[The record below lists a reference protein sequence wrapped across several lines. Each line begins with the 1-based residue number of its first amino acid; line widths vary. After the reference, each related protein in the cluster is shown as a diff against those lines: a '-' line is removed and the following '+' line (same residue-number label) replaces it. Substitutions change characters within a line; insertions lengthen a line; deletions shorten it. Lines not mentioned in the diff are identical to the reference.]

1 MVLHLTAFWGFS
13 LPLGFVLG
21 LAPQWIPFAPS
32 EPMAAQ
38 GFWIALIVG
47 LTVAA
52 CGLVI
57 MLRNVARKRI
67 LLA

>member
-13 LPLGFVLG
+13 LPLGCVLG
-21 LAPQWIPFAPS
+21 LAPPWIPFAPA
-32 EPMAAQ
+32 EPLAAQ

-47 LTVAA
+47 LSVAA
-52 CGLVI
+52 TGLVI

-67 LLA
+67 VLA